1 MKTRFA
7 AFAKA
12 FVSPQMLVLAAVAVV
27 NTHPALA
34 TPIAGVTSS
43 GQDAAGAISTLASS
57 WLLPVVTAIGGIAW
71 LVGAVGH
78 MFRPDKKEM
87 FTTMTAI
94 GVTGVVGAGGGLV
107 MTHVMGALS
116 YGGTGVLIH

>member
-12 FVSPQMLVLAAVAVV
+12 LVSPQMLVIAAIAVV

-34 TPIAGVTSS
+34 TSIGDGGATSAIQGLANSWMLPI
-43 GQDAAGAISTLASS
+43 
-57 WLLPVVTAIGGIAW
+57 VTAIGGLAW

-87 FTTMTAI
+87 FTTMSAI

-107 MTHVMGALS
+107 MTHLMGAITP
-116 YGGTGVLIH
+116 GVTGVLIH